1 MRKRMKKLR
10 LLFLG
15 LRKILYFCI
24 RKRVTKQS
32 EKDISFFMCFCDDLY
47 AMQCRG

>member
-15 LRKILYFCI
+15 LRKKVYFCI

-32 EKDISFFMCFCDDLY
+32 EKDISSFMGSG
-47 AMQCRG
+47 Q